1 MDNDEIRIKIAELK
15 GVEYEVIH
23 FIEGDELCIKD
34 DDNAYMPIPNWSVSI
49 ADAWELV
56 EEMATP
62 DNFGLS
68 FWDKNIWECIYHK
81 DEDHSSFVEADT
93 APRAICLA
101 WLEWKLTCSE
111 NNVTT
116 P

>member
-1 MDNDEIRIKIAELK
+1 MTNNELRHKIAEARGWTIIDEQSHI
-15 GVEYEVIH
+15 GVKDKSGLSAYE
-23 FIEGDELCIKD
+23 F
-34 DDNAYMPIPNWSVSI
+34 IPNWPVNI
-49 ADAWELV
+49 VDAWELV

-101 WLEWKLTCSE
+101 YIAYKESQK
-111 NNVTT
+111 
-116 P
+116 